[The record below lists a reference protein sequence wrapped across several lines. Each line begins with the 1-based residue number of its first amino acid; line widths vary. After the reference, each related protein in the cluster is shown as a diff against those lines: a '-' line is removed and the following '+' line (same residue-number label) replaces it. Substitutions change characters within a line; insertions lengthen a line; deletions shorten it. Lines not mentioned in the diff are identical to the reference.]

1 MTANSADWWCSRLP
15 KEGSDEIYAGNPNA
29 IIAAAFHPPMQA
41 IEVDGGYRVNGQN
54 PLASNIHDADW
65 LFLTALIMEGDAPR
79 TTDGAPEV
87 IGVIC
92 RAQEAGIHGTWYSL
106 GMRGTNSN
114 DVSVDD
120 ILVPASRT
128 FPLVPE
134 FEPGPHYQGP
144 LYRLPGMGEVVAV
157 VAPPVCLAIARGAIT
172 ELRDLAQGKTPFGS
186 TRTLRE
192 RAAARAKV
200 ARAEAILRSARLLFY
215 DTLSEA
221 WERTLAGEPSTL
233 EQKADLLLAGAHAVS
248 SSVRATDLMYDIA
261 GTSAIYMRSRLE
273 RNFRDVQTLRHHGF
287 TSESRYETVG
297 QVYLDVPPEFG
308 LVAF

>member
-1 MTANSADWWCSRLP
+1 MTANSADWWCARLP
-15 KEGSDEIYAGNPNA
+15 KEGSEEIYAGNPNA

-41 IEVDGGYRVNGQN
+41 IEVDGGYRVNGRN

-65 LFLTALIMEGDAPR
+65 LFMTALIMDGDTPR

-92 RAQEAGIHGTWYSL
+92 RAREAEIVDTWYSL
-106 GMRGTNSN
+106 GMRGTDSN
-114 DVSVDD
+114 DVAVKDV
-120 ILVPASRT
+120 LVPTSRT

-157 VAPPVCLAIARGAIT
+157 VAPPACLAIARGAIT
-172 ELRDLAQGKTPFGS
+172 ELRALAQRKMPFGS
-186 TRTLRE
+186 AKVLRE
-192 RAAARAKV
+192 RVAAQAKV
-200 ARAEAILRSARLLFY
+200 ARAEAILRTARLLFY
-215 DTLSEA
+215 GTLGEA
-221 WERTLAGEPSTL
+221 WKRTLAEEPSSL

-248 SSVRATDLMYDIA
+248 SAAKAVELMYGIA
-261 GTSAIYMRSRLE
+261 GTSAIYTRSRLE

-297 QVYLDVPPEFG
+297 QVYLGLPPEFG